1 MNKIEIES
9 VCLKFGKRKV
19 LSNISFEII
28 PGKIIGIVGPNGSGK
43 TSLLKIIAGIL
54 RPDSGTVK
62 INGREVKSYKNS
74 EKSRLISYLPQFEEN
89 HPFTVFE
96 TVMMCR

>member
-19 LSNISFEII
+19 LNNISFEIT

-62 INGREVKSYKNS
+62 MTDFGDHFEPFIGPSCPNCQNG
-74 EKSRLISYLPQFEEN
+74 
-89 HPFTVFE
+89 
-96 TVMMCR
+96 

>member
-19 LSNISFEII
+19 LNNISFEIT

-62 INGREVKSYKNS
+62 INGREVKS
-74 EKSRLISYLPQFEEN
+74 F
-89 HPFTVFE
+89 
-96 TVMMCR
+96 